1 MTPNH
6 FIFNI
11 CKALLIF
18 KAQLNYNQIKLMQLS
33 RVNLGS
39 VRIGWLDSILND
51 GKQEKNL
58 ERIRRKMFVLYVSTL
73 EMAKI
78 AKKGKKVD
86 GRVGQL
92 DRARPKLCSSSILMM
107 KKIIAKKFRKRKSP
121 LTFDV
126 AEIKY
131 H

>member
-1 MTPNH
+1 M
-6 FIFNI
+6 
-11 CKALLIF
+11 
-18 KAQLNYNQIKLMQLS
+18 
-33 RVNLGS
+33 
-39 VRIGWLDSILND
+39 
-51 GKQEKNL
+51 
-58 ERIRRKMFVLYVSTL
+58 RRKMFVLYALSTL

-78 AKKGKKVD
+78 EKRKKVD
-86 GRVGQL
+86 GRVGEL
-92 DRARPKLCSSSILMM
+92 DRARPKLCSSSIPLM

>member
-1 MTPNH
+1 M
-6 FIFNI
+6 
-11 CKALLIF
+11 
-18 KAQLNYNQIKLMQLS
+18 
-33 RVNLGS
+33 NLGS
-39 VRIGWLDSILND
+39 VRSGWLDSFLND

-86 GRVGQL
+86 GRVGEL

-126 AEIKY
+126 AEIK
-131 H
+131 